1 MPSMS
6 HDSEAR
12 ASFRIDVP
20 AEFNFTRDVI
30 DDWANKEP
38 DRLALIAV
46 QPDGRTV
53 LRYTFGELSTLGDRA
68 AHVLRAR
75 GVEKGDHIFVQ
86 LPRVIDWYSALL
98 GAFKIGAVP
107 MPGTTQLMSKDQAYR
122 INRAGASVA
131 IVDDEGAERLDR
143 VRADCPS
150 LRALF
155 VAGSSRE
162 GWIDW
167 RQALSEAP
175 AGPAAAAQTMAD
187 DALLLY
193 FTSGTTGQPKMV
205 QHVQSYALGHEITAR
220 FWQDLSPDDIHW
232 TVSDTGW
239 AKAAWGKL
247 FGQWIVGSTVVM
259 WNIVGKPDLARMLEL
274 IGELG
279 VTSFCAPPTIYRA
292 FTQLDLSAYDWSS
305 LRHCTAAGEPL
316 NPEVIQVWQKA
327 TGTTP
332 YDGYGQTESVCL
344 VVNHP
349 SEPVK
354 PGSMGRPAPGMQVD
368 VIDDDGRV
376 LEDYEEG
383 HIAVRTDEW
392 PIGLFRGYWKDPELT
407 AEVFRNGWYYTGDR
421 GRRDEDGYIWFIGRA
436 DDVILSAAY
445 RIGPFEV
452 ESALIEHPSVAEA
465 AVVGKPNRERGQIVK
480 AYIILAPGFTG
491 SDELTEQI
499 QAHVKSVTAPYKYP
513 REIEYVEE
521 LPKTIS
527 GKIRRVELREA
538 E

>member
-6 HDSEAR
+6 HDDEAR

-46 QPDGRTV
+46 RPDGRTM
-53 LRYTFGELSTLGDRA
+53 LRYTFGELSTLADRA

-175 AGPAAAAQTMAD
+175 AGPAAAAQTTAD
-187 DALLLY
+187 DPLLLY

-220 FWQDLSPDDIHW
+220 FWQDLSPDDVHW

-247 FGQWIVGSTVVM
+247 FGQWKRQHAMLQRLSRKAVDWKRHVSE
-259 WNIVGKPDLARMLEL
+259 KPHNAASML
-274 IGELG
+274 
-279 VTSFCAPPTIYRA
+279 
-292 FTQLDLSAYDWSS
+292 
-305 LRHCTAAGEPL
+305 H
-316 NPEVIQVWQKA
+316 
-327 TGTTP
+327 
-332 YDGYGQTESVCL
+332 
-344 VVNHP
+344 
-349 SEPVK
+349 
-354 PGSMGRPAPGMQVD
+354 
-368 VIDDDGRV
+368 
-376 LEDYEEG
+376 
-383 HIAVRTDEW
+383 
-392 PIGLFRGYWKDPELT
+392 
-407 AEVFRNGWYYTGDR
+407 
-421 GRRDEDGYIWFIGRA
+421 
-436 DDVILSAAY
+436 
-445 RIGPFEV
+445 
-452 ESALIEHPSVAEA
+452 
-465 AVVGKPNRERGQIVK
+465 
-480 AYIILAPGFTG
+480 
-491 SDELTEQI
+491 
-499 QAHVKSVTAPYKYP
+499 
-513 REIEYVEE
+513 
-521 LPKTIS
+521 
-527 GKIRRVELREA
+527 
-538 E
+538 

>member
-1 MPSMS
+1 MARTT
-6 HDSEAR
+6 DGGEAR
-12 ASFRIDVP
+12 ASFKIDVP
-20 AEFNFTRDVI
+20 EEFNFTRDVI
-30 DDWANKEP
+30 DDWAKREP

-46 QPDGRTV
+46 QSDGRTV
-53 LRYTFGELSTLGDRA
+53 LQYTFGELAALANRA
-68 AHVLRAR
+68 AHVLRMQ
-75 GVEKGDHIFVQ
+75 GVAQGDHIFVQ

-131 IVDDEGAERLDR
+131 IVEDEGAERLDR
-143 VRADCPS
+143 VRGDCPS
-150 LRALF
+150 LKSLF
-155 VAGSSRE
+155 VAGSSRD
-162 GWIDW
+162 GWTDW
-167 RQALSEAP
+167 RAALSQAP
-175 AGPAAAAQTMAD
+175 AEPAEAARTMAD
-187 DALLLY
+187 DPLLLY

-205 QHVQSYALGHEITAR
+205 QHAQSYALGHEITAR
-220 FWQDLSPDDIHW
+220 FWQDLGRDDIHW

-247 FGQWIVGSTVVM
+247 FGQWIVGCTVVM
-259 WNIVGKPDLARMLEL
+259 WNIVGKPDMARMLEL
-274 IGELG
+274 IGELR

-316 NPEVIQVWQKA
+316 NPEVIEVWRQA

-344 VVNHP
+344 VTNHL

-354 PGSMGRPAPGMQVD
+354 PGSMGRPAPGMRVAI
-368 VIDDDGRV
+368 VDDDGRV
-376 LEDYEEG
+376 LDDYEEG
-383 HIAVRTDEW
+383 HIAVHTDPW
-392 PIGLFRGYWKDPELT
+392 PIGLFRGYWQDEQLT

-465 AVVGKPNRERGQIVK
+465 AVVGKPDRARGQIVK
-480 AYIILAPGFTG
+480 AFIILAPGFQG
-491 SDELTEQI
+491 SEELTAEI

-513 REIEYVEE
+513 REIEYVRE

-527 GKIRRVELREA
+527 GKIRRVELRGA
-538 E
+538 G